1 MSLNINSLNK
11 EEMDVLEILKN
22 VIEPATEVG
31 IIDLGLVYSISIVSN
46 KVIIN
51 FTLVW
56 IRNDRYFF
64 LRLFS

>member
-51 FTLVW
+51 LTLVW